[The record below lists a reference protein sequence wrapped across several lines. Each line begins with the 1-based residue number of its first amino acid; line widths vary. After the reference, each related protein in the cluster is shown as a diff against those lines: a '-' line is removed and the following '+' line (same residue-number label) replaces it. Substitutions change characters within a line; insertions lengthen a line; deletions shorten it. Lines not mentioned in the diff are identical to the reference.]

1 MLLPYLKSFS
11 RRFPNIRIT
20 ILCQSSNQTM
30 ELLDRGRLILV
41 LWVSPENPK
50 KYRFFQ
56 LEEIEDIF
64 VATDNYIEQMGLG
77 SLWDTRKIFETASVM
92 LLDKQNM
99 TRQYIDDYMEKNH
112 LLTKNLLVVSTMDLI
127 IEFSKIGL
135 GIGCVI
141 KEFVKDELEDGL
153 LTEIPLG
160 FPIHKRKIGF
170 VTAKQAY
177 MSPGVESFITQ
188 WEELSLSPGDRK

>member
-1 MLLPYLKSFS
+1 
-11 RRFPNIRIT
+11 
-20 ILCQSSNQTM
+20 
-30 ELLDRGRLILV
+30 
-41 LWVSPENPK
+41 
-50 KYRFFQ
+50 
-56 LEEIEDIF
+56 
-64 VATDNYIEQMGLG
+64 
-77 SLWDTRKIFETASVM
+77 
-92 LLDKQNM
+92 
-99 TRQYIDDYMEKNH
+99 
-112 LLTKNLLVVSTMDLI
+112 MDLI